1 MKIKTAIEKA
11 IKGGWK
17 SELSEGFGNECGAY
31 FNEGLYHFL
40 PAEIFLDP
48 KFWETLGKS
57 EGWNEEDPEIERICV
72 LEGNCHIKKMHRFID
87 HLADGKNI
95 ETAFDEATTN

>member
-11 IKGGWK
+11 IKGGWG
-17 SELSEGFGNECGAY
+17 SDVLWGNTINKY
-31 FNEGLYHFL
+31 ISPKNYSTIL
-40 PAEIFLDP
+40 LDP